1 MKDSNDSTKH
11 DSVPA
16 ASDAGDVQQHEN
28 LQAEIQALGDE
39 AFTRR
44 KDRFKC
50 VRTVIQFLILALSVA
65 VLINLFF
72 HLKTYHPYDDSAIA
86 DSGEDTGFIAISY
99 FGVDRIGDSSTLIGK
114 DLLEEHLAA
123 LKDQGYVT
131 ITQKDIEDYYQNGK
145 PLPKRALYLM
155 FEDGRRDT
163 AIFADNLMERFNYK
177 ATMMTYAGVLDY
189 EDPKFLKPK
198 ELRDMEE
205 SSFWEMGTNGY
216 RLEYINVMD
225 RYGNY
230 IGEINPLRYAMIHP
244 YLGRH
249 YNHYLMDY
257 IRDKDGVPKESYN
270 HMKRRVTYDYEHLR
284 DVYEDK
290 LGYVP
295 HTYVLMHSNT
305 GRFGNNRDI
314 SPVNEQ
320 WMRNLFTMNFNREG
334 YCFNQRNSSIYD
346 LTRMQ
351 PQPYWPVN
359 HLLMRIKYDINQ
371 PITFKQGDSRHQQ
384 DWVNLKGAAQ
394 IKAEKYILTT
404 LPEGEAL
411 SRLQDSDGFRDVRIR
426 TRLEGNAFGA
436 QKIYFRASDDLS
448 RYDEVSLRNGKVVV
462 TEKIGGVEKELYREK
477 LAVILGEPIPSKE
490 EAKREAEVRENEAF
504 ARYADSPDEAK
515 EYLLR
520 AQARKDQPAAS
531 VEDGAEPDEV
541 VTSFHARSFH
551 DIEIAFKDDHLTV
564 MVDEKKAAED
574 IPLANTQKG
583 GIFLGAGWKPDAW
596 SQRNLADDVYD
607 AVFDRFTIS
616 ANTGK
621 DAKDE
626 RVLFTMQY
634 TGLEYYE
641 QRAKDAWE
649 AILKW
654 FLTYL

>member
-1 MKDSNDSTKH
+1 MKQDTPRED
-11 DSVPA
+11 
-16 ASDAGDVQQHEN
+16 
-28 LQAEIQALGDE
+28 LRAEIEKLGDD

-44 KDRFKC
+44 KDRFKRI
-50 VRTVIQFLILALSVA
+50 RTVLQFLVIAVCLAMLA
-65 VLINLFF
+65 DLFF
-72 HLKTYHPYDDSAIA
+72 HLKTYHPYDASSLA
-86 DSGEDTGFIAISY
+86 DSSEDTGFIAISY

-114 DLLEEHLAA
+114 DLLEEHLQA

-131 ITQKDIEDYYQNGK
+131 ITQKDIEDYYQSGK
-145 PLPKRALYLM
+145 SLPKRALYLM

-371 PITFKQGDSRHQQ
+371 PITFKRGDSRHQQ

-448 RYDEVSLRNGKVVV
+448 RYDEVSLRNGEVVV

>member
-1 MKDSNDSTKH
+1 MKQDTPRED
-11 DSVPA
+11 
-16 ASDAGDVQQHEN
+16 
-28 LQAEIQALGDE
+28 LRAEIEKLGDD

-44 KDRFKC
+44 KDRFKRI
-50 VRTVIQFLILALSVA
+50 RTVLQFLVIAVCLAMLA
-65 VLINLFF
+65 DLFF
-72 HLKTYHPYDDSAIA
+72 HLKTYHPYDASSLA
-86 DSGEDTGFIAISY
+86 DSSEDTGFIAISY

-114 DLLEEHLAA
+114 DLLEEHLQA

-131 ITQKDIEDYYQNGK
+131 ITQKDIEDYYQSGK
-145 PLPKRALYLM
+145 SLPKRALYLM

-163 AIFADNLMERFNYK
+163 AIFADTIMERINYK

-257 IRDKDGVPKESYN
+257 IRDKDGVPKESYS
-270 HMKRRVTYDYEHLR
+270 HMKRRVNYDYERLR

-314 SPVNEQ
+314 SPINEQ

-371 PITFKQGDSRHQQ
+371 PITFKQGDDRHQQ

-411 SRLQDSDGFRDVRIR
+411 SRLQSSNGFRDVRIR

-448 RYDEVSLRNGKVVV
+448 RYDEVSLRNGELVV
-462 TEKIGGVEKELYREK
+462 TEKVGGAERELYREK

-504 ARYADSPDEAK
+504 ARYADSPAEAK
-515 EYLLR
+515 EYLSR
-520 AQARKDQPAAS
+520 AQSRKNQPAAS
-531 VEDGAEPDEV
+531 VDDGAEPDEV

-551 DIEIAFKDDHLTV
+551 DLDIAFKDDHLTV
-564 MVDEKKAAED
+564 MVDDHKAAED
-574 IPLANTQKG
+574 ITLANAQKG
-583 GIFLGAGWKPDAW
+583 GVFLGADWKPDAW

-621 DAKDE
+621 AAEDE
-626 RVLFTMQY
+626 KVLFTMQY
-634 TGLEYYE
+634 TGVEYYE
-641 QRAKDAWE
+641 QRAKDVWE

>member
-1 MKDSNDSTKH
+1 M
-11 DSVPA
+11 
-16 ASDAGDVQQHEN
+16 
-28 LQAEIQALGDE
+28 
-39 AFTRR
+39 
-44 KDRFKC
+44 
-50 VRTVIQFLILALSVA
+50 IQFLILALSVA

-72 HLKTYHPYDDSAIA
+72 HLKTYHHDDSAIA

-189 EDPKFLKPK
+189 EDPKSLKPK

-448 RYDEVSLRNGKVVV
+448 RYDEVSLRNGEVVV

>member
-1 MKDSNDSTKH
+1 MKH
-11 DSVPA
+11 DDMPVAPNEEK
-16 ASDAGDVQQHEN
+16 VQQED
-28 LQAEIQALGDE
+28 LQSEVQALGDE

-44 KDRFKC
+44 KDRFKRI
-50 VRTVIQFLILALSVA
+50 RTVIQLLILVLSA
-65 VLINLFF
+65 AILINLFF
-72 HLKTYHPYDDSAIA
+72 HLKTYHPYDDSAVS
-86 DSGEDTGFIAISY
+86 DNGEDTGFIAISY

-114 DLLEEHLAA
+114 DLLEEHLSA

-131 ITQKDIEDYYQNGK
+131 ITQKDIEDYYENGK

-163 AIFADNLMERFNYK
+163 AIFADNLMERYNYK
-177 ATMMTYAGVLDY
+177 ATMMTYAGNFDR

-198 ELRDMEE
+198 ELRDMED
-205 SSFWEMGTNGY
+205 STFWEMGTNGY

-257 IRDKDGVPKESYN
+257 IRDKDGVPKESYS
-270 HMKRRVTYDYEHLR
+270 HMKRRVNYDYERLR

-314 SPVNEQ
+314 SPINEQ

-371 PITFKQGDSRHQQ
+371 PITFKRGDSRHQQ

-448 RYDEVSLRNGKVVV
+448 RYDEVSLRNGEVVV

>member
-1 MKDSNDSTKH
+1 M
-11 DSVPA
+11 
-16 ASDAGDVQQHEN
+16 
-28 LQAEIQALGDE
+28 
-39 AFTRR
+39 
-44 KDRFKC
+44 
-50 VRTVIQFLILALSVA
+50 
-65 VLINLFF
+65 
-72 HLKTYHPYDDSAIA
+72 
-86 DSGEDTGFIAISY
+86 
-99 FGVDRIGDSSTLIGK
+99 
-114 DLLEEHLAA
+114 
-123 LKDQGYVT
+123 
-131 ITQKDIEDYYQNGK
+131 
-145 PLPKRALYLM
+145 
-155 FEDGRRDT
+155 
-163 AIFADNLMERFNYK
+163 
-177 ATMMTYAGVLDY
+177 
-189 EDPKFLKPK
+189 
-198 ELRDMEE
+198 
-205 SSFWEMGTNGY
+205 
-216 RLEYINVMD
+216 
-225 RYGNY
+225 
-230 IGEINPLRYAMIHP
+230 
-244 YLGRH
+244 
-249 YNHYLMDY
+249 
-257 IRDKDGVPKESYN
+257 
-270 HMKRRVTYDYEHLR
+270 
-284 DVYEDK
+284 
-290 LGYVP
+290 
-295 HTYVLMHSNT
+295 
-305 GRFGNNRDI
+305 
-314 SPVNEQ
+314 
-320 WMRNLFTMNFNREG
+320 
-334 YCFNQRNSSIYD
+334 
-346 LTRMQ
+346 
-351 PQPYWPVN
+351 
-359 HLLMRIKYDINQ
+359 
-371 PITFKQGDSRHQQ
+371 
-384 DWVNLKGAAQ
+384 
-394 IKAEKYILTT
+394 
-404 LPEGEAL
+404 
-411 SRLQDSDGFRDVRIR
+411 
-426 TRLEGNAFGA
+426 EGNAFGA

-448 RYDEVSLRNGKVVV
+448 RYDEVSLRNGEVVV

>member
-1 MKDSNDSTKH
+1 MKQDTPRED
-11 DSVPA
+11 
-16 ASDAGDVQQHEN
+16 
-28 LQAEIQALGDE
+28 LRAEIEKLGDD

-44 KDRFKC
+44 KDRFKRI
-50 VRTVIQFLILALSVA
+50 RTVLQFLVIAVCLAMLA
-65 VLINLFF
+65 DLFF
-72 HLKTYHPYDDSAIA
+72 HLKTYHPYDASSLA
-86 DSGEDTGFIAISY
+86 DSSEDTGFIAISY

-114 DLLEEHLAA
+114 DLLEEHLQA

-131 ITQKDIEDYYQNGK
+131 ITQKDIEDYYQSGK
-145 PLPKRALYLM
+145 SLPKRALYLM

-163 AIFADNLMERFNYK
+163 AIFADTIMERINYK

-270 HMKRRVTYDYEHLR
+270 HMKRRVDYDYEHLR
-284 DVYEDK
+284 DVYEAQ

-314 SPVNEQ
+314 SPVNEK
-320 WMRNLFTMNFNREG
+320 WIRDLFVMNFNREG

-371 PITFKQGDSRHQQ
+371 PITFKQGDDRHQQ

-411 SRLQDSDGFRDVRIR
+411 SRLQSSNGFRDVRIR

-448 RYDEVSLRNGKVVV
+448 RYDEVSLRNGELVV
-462 TEKIGGVEKELYREK
+462 TEKVGGAERELYREK
-477 LAVILGEPIPSKE
+477 LAVILREPIPSKE

-504 ARYADSPDEAK
+504 ARYADSPAEAK
-515 EYLLR
+515 EYLSR
-520 AQARKDQPAAS
+520 AQSRKNQPAAS
-531 VEDGAEPDEV
+531 VDDGAEPDEV

-551 DIEIAFKDDHLTV
+551 DLDIAFKDDHLTV
-564 MVDEKKAAED
+564 MVDDHKAAED
-574 IPLANTQKG
+574 ITLANAQKG
-583 GIFLGAGWKPDAW
+583 GVFLGADWKPDAW

-621 DAKDE
+621 AAKDE
-626 RVLFTMQY
+626 KVLFTMQY
-634 TGLEYYE
+634 TGVEYYE
-641 QRAKDAWE
+641 QRAKDVWE

>member
-1 MKDSNDSTKH
+1 MKQDTPRED
-11 DSVPA
+11 
-16 ASDAGDVQQHEN
+16 
-28 LQAEIQALGDE
+28 LRAEIEKLGDD

-44 KDRFKC
+44 KDRFKRI
-50 VRTVIQFLILALSVA
+50 RTVLQFLVIAVCLAMLA
-65 VLINLFF
+65 DLFF
-72 HLKTYHPYDDSAIA
+72 HLKTYHPYDASSLA
-86 DSGEDTGFIAISY
+86 DSSEDTGFIAISY

-114 DLLEEHLAA
+114 DLLEEHLQA

-131 ITQKDIEDYYQNGK
+131 ITQKDIEDYYQSGK

-163 AIFADNLMERFNYK
+163 AIFADTIMERINYK

-270 HMKRRVTYDYEHLR
+270 HMKRRVDYDYEHLR
-284 DVYEDK
+284 DVYEAQ

-314 SPVNEQ
+314 SPVNEK
-320 WMRNLFTMNFNREG
+320 WIRDLFVMNFNREG
-334 YCFNQRNSSIYD
+334 YCFNQRGSSIYD

-371 PITFKQGDSRHQQ
+371 PISFKQGDDRHQQ
-384 DWVNLKGAAQ
+384 DWDNLKGAAQ

-411 SRLQDSDGFRDVRIR
+411 SRLQSSNGFRDVRIR

-448 RYDEVSLRNGKVVV
+448 RYDEVSLRNGELVV
-462 TEKIGGVEKELYREK
+462 TEKVGGAERELYREK

-504 ARYADSPDEAK
+504 ARYADSPAEAK
-515 EYLLR
+515 EYLSR
-520 AQARKDQPAAS
+520 AQSRKNQPAAS
-531 VEDGAEPDEV
+531 VDDGAEPDEV

-551 DIEIAFKDDHLTV
+551 DLDIAFKDDHLTV
-564 MVDEKKAAED
+564 MVDDHKAAED
-574 IPLANTQKG
+574 ITLANAQKG
-583 GIFLGAGWKPDAW
+583 GVFLGADWKPDAW

-621 DAKDE
+621 AAEDE
-626 RVLFTMQY
+626 KVLFTMQY
-634 TGLEYYE
+634 TGVEYYE
-641 QRAKDAWE
+641 QRAKDVWE

>member
-1 MKDSNDSTKH
+1 MKND
-11 DSVPA
+11 
-16 ASDAGDVQQHEN
+16 DAPVAPNEEKVQQED
-28 LQAEIQALGDE
+28 LQSEVQALGDE

-44 KDRFKC
+44 KDRFKR
-50 VRTVIQFLILALSVA
+50 VRTVIQLLVLALSA
-65 VLINLFF
+65 AILINLFF
-72 HLKTYHPYDDSAIA
+72 HLKTYHPYDDSAVS
-86 DSGEDTGFIAISY
+86 DGGEDTGFIAISY

-114 DLLEEHLAA
+114 DLLEEHLSA

-131 ITQKDIEDYYQNGK
+131 ITQKDIEDYYENGK

-163 AIFADNLMERFNYK
+163 AIFADNLMERYNYK
-177 ATMMTYAGVLDY
+177 ATMMTYAGNFDR
-189 EDPKFLKPK
+189 EDPKFLKTK
-198 ELRDMEE
+198 ELRDMED
-205 SSFWEMGTNGY
+205 STFWEMGTNGY

-230 IGEINPLRYAMIHP
+230 IGEIDPLRYAMIHP

-257 IRDKDGVPKESYN
+257 IRDKDGVPKESYS
-270 HMKRRVTYDYEHLR
+270 HMRRRVNYDYEHLR

-314 SPVNEQ
+314 SPINEQ

-371 PITFKQGDSRHQQ
+371 PITFKQGDNRHQQ

-411 SRLQDSDGFRDVRIR
+411 SRLQSSNGFRDVRIR

-448 RYDEVSLRNGKVVV
+448 RYDEVSLRNGELVV
-462 TEKIGGVEKELYREK
+462 TEKVGGAERELYREK

-504 ARYADSPDEAK
+504 ARYADSPAEAK
-515 EYLLR
+515 EYLSR
-520 AQARKDQPAAS
+520 AQSRKDQPAAS
-531 VEDGAEPDEV
+531 VDDGAEPDEV

-551 DIEIAFKDDHLTV
+551 DLDIAFKDDHLTV
-564 MVDEKKAAED
+564 MVDDHKAAED
-574 IPLANTQKG
+574 ITLANAQKG
-583 GIFLGAGWKPDAW
+583 GVFLGADWKPDAW

-621 DAKDE
+621 AAKDE
-626 RVLFTMQY
+626 KVLFTMQY
-634 TGLEYYE
+634 TGVEYYE
-641 QRAKDAWE
+641 QRAKDVWE

>member
-1 MKDSNDSTKH
+1 MKQDTPRED
-11 DSVPA
+11 
-16 ASDAGDVQQHEN
+16 
-28 LQAEIQALGDE
+28 LRAEIEKLGDD

-44 KDRFKC
+44 KDRFKRI
-50 VRTVIQFLILALSVA
+50 RTVLQFLVIAVCLAMLA
-65 VLINLFF
+65 DLFF
-72 HLKTYHPYDDSAIA
+72 HLKTYHPYDASSLA
-86 DSGEDTGFIAISY
+86 DSSEDTGFIAISY

-114 DLLEEHLAA
+114 DLLEEHLQA

-131 ITQKDIEDYYQNGK
+131 ITQKDIEDYYQSGK
-145 PLPKRALYLM
+145 SLPKRALYLM

-163 AIFADNLMERFNYK
+163 AIFADTIMERINYK

-371 PITFKQGDSRHQQ
+371 PITFKRGDSRHQQ

-448 RYDEVSLRNGKVVV
+448 RYDEVSLRNGEVVV

>member
-1 MKDSNDSTKH
+1 MCPH
-11 DSVPA
+11 RDSV
-16 ASDAGDVQQHEN
+16 
-28 LQAEIQALGDE
+28 
-39 AFTRR
+39 
-44 KDRFKC
+44 
-50 VRTVIQFLILALSVA
+50 LILALSVA

-72 HLKTYHPYDDSAIA
+72 HLKTYHLYDDSAIA

-163 AIFADNLMERFNYK
+163 AIFADNLLERFNYK

-270 HMKRRVTYDYEHLR
+270 HMKRRVDYDYEHLR
-284 DVYEDK
+284 DVYEAQ

-314 SPVNEQ
+314 SPVNEK
-320 WMRNLFTMNFNREG
+320 WIRDLFVMNFNREG
-334 YCFNQRNSSIYD
+334 YCFNQRGSSIYD

-371 PITFKQGDSRHQQ
+371 PISFKQGMNAISR
-384 DWVNLKGAAQ
+384 
-394 IKAEKYILTT
+394 
-404 LPEGEAL
+404 
-411 SRLQDSDGFRDVRIR
+411 
-426 TRLEGNAFGA
+426 
-436 QKIYFRASDDLS
+436 
-448 RYDEVSLRNGKVVV
+448 
-462 TEKIGGVEKELYREK
+462 
-477 LAVILGEPIPSKE
+477 
-490 EAKREAEVRENEAF
+490 
-504 ARYADSPDEAK
+504 
-515 EYLLR
+515 
-520 AQARKDQPAAS
+520 
-531 VEDGAEPDEV
+531 
-541 VTSFHARSFH
+541 
-551 DIEIAFKDDHLTV
+551 
-564 MVDEKKAAED
+564 
-574 IPLANTQKG
+574 
-583 GIFLGAGWKPDAW
+583 
-596 SQRNLADDVYD
+596 
-607 AVFDRFTIS
+607 
-616 ANTGK
+616 TGS
-621 DAKDE
+621 
-626 RVLFTMQY
+626 T
-634 TGLEYYE
+634 
-641 QRAKDAWE
+641 
-649 AILKW
+649 
-654 FLTYL
+654 

>member
-1 MKDSNDSTKH
+1 MKQDTPRED
-11 DSVPA
+11 
-16 ASDAGDVQQHEN
+16 
-28 LQAEIQALGDE
+28 LRAEIEKLGDD

-44 KDRFKC
+44 KDRFKRI
-50 VRTVIQFLILALSVA
+50 RTVLQFLVIAVCLAMLA
-65 VLINLFF
+65 DLFF
-72 HLKTYHPYDDSAIA
+72 HLKTYHPYDASSLA
-86 DSGEDTGFIAISY
+86 DSSEDTGFIAISY

-114 DLLEEHLAA
+114 DLLEEHLQA

-131 ITQKDIEDYYQNGK
+131 ITQKDIEDYYQSGK

-163 AIFADNLMERFNYK
+163 AIFADTIMERINYK

-371 PITFKQGDSRHQQ
+371 PITFKRGDSRHQQ

-448 RYDEVSLRNGKVVV
+448 RYDEVSLRNGEVVV

>member
-1 MKDSNDSTKH
+1 MKH
-11 DSVPA
+11 DDMPVAPNEKK
-16 ASDAGDVQQHEN
+16 VQQED
-28 LQAEIQALGDE
+28 LQSEVQALGDE

-44 KDRFKC
+44 KDRFKRI
-50 VRTVIQFLILALSVA
+50 RTVIQLLILALSA
-65 VLINLFF
+65 AILINLFF
-72 HLKTYHPYDDSAIA
+72 HLKTYHPYDDSAVS

-114 DLLEEHLAA
+114 DLLEEHLSA

-131 ITQKDIEDYYQNGK
+131 ITQKDIEDYYENGK

-163 AIFADNLMERFNYK
+163 AIFADNLMERYNYK
-177 ATMMTYAGVLDY
+177 ATMMTYAGNFDR

-198 ELRDMEE
+198 ELRDMED
-205 SSFWEMGTNGY
+205 STFWEMGTNGY

-257 IRDKDGVPKESYN
+257 IRDKDGVPKESYS
-270 HMKRRVTYDYEHLR
+270 HMRRRVNYDYEHLR

-314 SPVNEQ
+314 SPINEQ

-371 PITFKQGDSRHQQ
+371 PITFKQGDDRHQQ

-411 SRLQDSDGFRDVRIR
+411 SRLQSSNGFRDVRIR

-448 RYDEVSLRNGKVVV
+448 RYDEVSLRNGELVV
-462 TEKIGGVEKELYREK
+462 TEKVGGAERELYREK

-504 ARYADSPDEAK
+504 ARYADSPAEAK
-515 EYLLR
+515 EYLSR
-520 AQARKDQPAAS
+520 AQSRKDQPAAS
-531 VEDGAEPDEV
+531 VDDGAEPDEV

-551 DIEIAFKDDHLTV
+551 DLDIAFKDDHLTV
-564 MVDEKKAAED
+564 MVDDHKAAED
-574 IPLANTQKG
+574 IALANAQKG
-583 GIFLGAGWKPDAW
+583 GVFLGADWKPDAW

-621 DAKDE
+621 AAKDE
-626 RVLFTMQY
+626 KVLFTMQY
-634 TGLEYYE
+634 TGVEYYE
-641 QRAKDAWE
+641 QRAKDVWE

>member
-1 MKDSNDSTKH
+1 M
-11 DSVPA
+11 
-16 ASDAGDVQQHEN
+16 
-28 LQAEIQALGDE
+28 
-39 AFTRR
+39 
-44 KDRFKC
+44 
-50 VRTVIQFLILALSVA
+50 
-65 VLINLFF
+65 
-72 HLKTYHPYDDSAIA
+72 
-86 DSGEDTGFIAISY
+86 
-99 FGVDRIGDSSTLIGK
+99 
-114 DLLEEHLAA
+114 
-123 LKDQGYVT
+123 T

-334 YCFNQRNSSIYD
+334 YCFNQCNSSIYD

-448 RYDEVSLRNGKVVV
+448 RYDEVSLRNGEVVV

-551 DIEIAFKDDHLTV
+551 DIEIAFKDDYLTV

>member
-1 MKDSNDSTKH
+1 MKQDTPRED
-11 DSVPA
+11 
-16 ASDAGDVQQHEN
+16 
-28 LQAEIQALGDE
+28 LRAEIEKLGDD

-44 KDRFKC
+44 KDRFKRI
-50 VRTVIQFLILALSVA
+50 RTVLQFLVIAVCLAMLA
-65 VLINLFF
+65 DLFF
-72 HLKTYHPYDDSAIA
+72 HLKTYHPYDASSLA
-86 DSGEDTGFIAISY
+86 DSSEDTGFIAISY

-114 DLLEEHLAA
+114 DLLEEHLQA

-131 ITQKDIEDYYQNGK
+131 ITQKDIEDYYQSGK

-163 AIFADNLMERFNYK
+163 AIFADTIMERINYK

-270 HMKRRVTYDYEHLR
+270 HMKRRVDYDYEHLR
-284 DVYEDK
+284 DVYEAQ

-314 SPVNEQ
+314 SPVNEK
-320 WMRNLFTMNFNREG
+320 WIRDLFVMNFNREG
-334 YCFNQRNSSIYD
+334 YCFNQRGSSIYD

-371 PITFKQGDSRHQQ
+371 PISFKQGDDRHQQ
-384 DWVNLKGAAQ
+384 DWDNLKGAAQ

-411 SRLQDSDGFRDVRIR
+411 SRLQSGEDFRDARIR

-436 QKIYFRASDDLS
+436 QKIYFRAANDLS
-448 RYDEVSLRNGKVVV
+448 RYDEVSLRNGDLVV
-462 TEKIGGVEKELYREK
+462 TEKTGGTERELK
-477 LAVILGEPIPSKE
+477 L
-490 EAKREAEVRENEAF
+490 RR
-504 ARYADSPDEAK
+504 
-515 EYLLR
+515 
-520 AQARKDQPAAS
+520 
-531 VEDGAEPDEV
+531 
-541 VTSFHARSFH
+541 
-551 DIEIAFKDDHLTV
+551 
-564 MVDEKKAAED
+564 
-574 IPLANTQKG
+574 
-583 GIFLGAGWKPDAW
+583 
-596 SQRNLADDVYD
+596 
-607 AVFDRFTIS
+607 
-616 ANTGK
+616 
-621 DAKDE
+621 
-626 RVLFTMQY
+626 
-634 TGLEYYE
+634 
-641 QRAKDAWE
+641 
-649 AILKW
+649 
-654 FLTYL
+654 

>member
-1 MKDSNDSTKH
+1 MKQDTPRED
-11 DSVPA
+11 
-16 ASDAGDVQQHEN
+16 
-28 LQAEIQALGDE
+28 LRAEIEKLGDD

-44 KDRFKC
+44 KDRFKRI
-50 VRTVIQFLILALSVA
+50 RTVLQFLVIAVCLAMLA
-65 VLINLFF
+65 DLFF
-72 HLKTYHPYDDSAIA
+72 HLKTYHPYDASSLA
-86 DSGEDTGFIAISY
+86 DSSEDTGFIAISY

-114 DLLEEHLAA
+114 DLLEEHLQA

-131 ITQKDIEDYYQNGK
+131 ITQKDIEDYYQSGK

-163 AIFADNLMERFNYK
+163 AIFADTIMERINYK

-270 HMKRRVTYDYEHLR
+270 HMKRRVDYDYEHLR
-284 DVYEDK
+284 DVYEAQ

-314 SPVNEQ
+314 SPVNEK
-320 WMRNLFTMNFNREG
+320 WIRDLFVMNFNREG
-334 YCFNQRNSSIYD
+334 YCFNQRGSSIYD

-371 PITFKQGDSRHQQ
+371 PISFKQGDDRHQQ

-411 SRLQDSDGFRDVRIR
+411 SRLQSSNGFRDVRIH

-448 RYDEVSLRNGKVVV
+448 RYDEVSLRNGELVV
-462 TEKIGGVEKELYREK
+462 TEKVGGAERELYREK

-504 ARYADSPDEAK
+504 ARYADSPAEAK
-515 EYLLR
+515 EYLSR
-520 AQARKDQPAAS
+520 AQSRKNQPAAS
-531 VEDGAEPDEV
+531 VDDGAEPDEV

-551 DIEIAFKDDHLTV
+551 DLDIAFKDDHLTV
-564 MVDEKKAAED
+564 MVDDHKAAED
-574 IPLANTQKG
+574 ITLANAQKG
-583 GIFLGAGWKPDAW
+583 GVFLGADWKPDAW

-621 DAKDE
+621 AAEDE
-626 RVLFTMQY
+626 KVLFTMQY
-634 TGLEYYE
+634 TGVEYYE
-641 QRAKDAWE
+641 QRAKDVWE

>member
-1 MKDSNDSTKH
+1 MKQDTPRED
-11 DSVPA
+11 
-16 ASDAGDVQQHEN
+16 
-28 LQAEIQALGDE
+28 LRAEIEKLGDD

-44 KDRFKC
+44 KDRFKRI
-50 VRTVIQFLILALSVA
+50 RTVLQFLVIAVCLAMLA
-65 VLINLFF
+65 DLFF
-72 HLKTYHPYDDSAIA
+72 HLKTYHPYDASSLA
-86 DSGEDTGFIAISY
+86 DSSEDTGFIAISY

-114 DLLEEHLAA
+114 DLLEEHLQA

-131 ITQKDIEDYYQNGK
+131 ITQKDIEDYYQSGK

-163 AIFADNLMERFNYK
+163 AIFADTIMERINYK

-448 RYDEVSLRNGKVVV
+448 RYDEVSLRNGEVVV